1 MATPTRPYVIRGLD
15 DQLIVGIVR
24 AATPAQA
31 LRHHVRSMFTVNPA
45 SAEDA
50 FEAAANGIKL
60 EVAAVEAGSHEARD

>member
-1 MATPTRPYVIRGLD
+1 MATPTRPYVIRGLAD
-15 DQLIVGIVR
+15 KSIVGIVR

-31 LRHHVRSMFTVNPA
+31 LRHHVRGMFSVDPA

-60 EVAAVEAGSHEARD
+60 EVAGIEAGSHEAQD